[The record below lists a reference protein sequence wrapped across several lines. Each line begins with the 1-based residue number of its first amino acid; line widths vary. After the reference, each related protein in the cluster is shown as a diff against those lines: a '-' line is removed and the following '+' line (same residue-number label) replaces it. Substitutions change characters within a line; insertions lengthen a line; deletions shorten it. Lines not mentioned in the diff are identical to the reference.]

1 MMNKRIQVAISADPE
16 LYARIAALAEAENR
30 TAANV
35 VAICVKRCLPELE
48 REAALLASLAV
59 DRGSQAQLP
68 PAPHVSKGKNRP

>member
-1 MMNKRIQVAISADPE
+1 MKSKRTLVGMSADPK
-16 LYARIAALAEAENR
+16 LHARIIALAKAENR
-30 TAANV
+30 SAANI